1 MENIQLALNL
11 IFPGDFMVS
20 LDLKD
25 ACFNIPIFSLYRKYT
40 YVSFGKASV
49 MNLPVCHL
57 ATALLLEFLLKCL
70 SLSYRTLDYIA

>member
-1 MENIQLALNL
+1 
-11 IFPGDFMVS
+11 MVS

-25 ACFNIPIFSLYRKYT
+25 AILIFLFLVYIANT

-70 SLSYRTLDYIA
+70 SLSYRILDYLA